1 MGACGYCRRPA
12 GGTLCR
18 DCARRLVRD
27 VTVLGRLIPELRAL
41 AERKAR
47 IGGRE
52 GAANHAVAAL
62 PISCGWMDVY
72 DEARTLMLH
81 VAALGEIRW
90 MLAPAGAWKGAWRW
104 ILANHTKVTASPQAG
119 GLLDGLERFLHR
131 IDRATT
137 PADGRVTVVD
147 CPSCGQRLAV
157 PAHLDSGRCPACHDL
172 LDDLQGLVRSRLKDL
187 HERTWQGSPAEAA
200 LWLTRHAG
208 VRVTRKQITDW
219 LRRGRLPHARALRR
233 GVWVFNLAELVEVA
247 QAPAAA

>member
-1 MGACGYCRRPA
+1 M
-12 GGTLCR
+12 
-18 DCARRLVRD
+18 VRD
-27 VTVLGRLIPELRAL
+27 VNDLARLIPELRAL

-52 GAANHAVAAL
+52 GAMNHAVAGL
-62 PISCGWMDVY
+62 PVSCEWMDVH
-72 DEARTLMLH
+72 DEARTLMLR

-90 MLAPAGAWKGAWRW
+90 MLAPPGAWKGAWRW
-104 ILANHTKVTASPQAG
+104 ILANHAKVTSSPQAG
-119 GLLDGLERFLHR
+119 DLLDGLERLLHH

-137 PADGRVTVVD
+137 PCDGRVTVVD

-157 PAHLDSGRCPACHDL
+157 PEHMESGRCPACHDR

-200 LWLTRHAG
+200 LWLTGHAG
-208 VRVTRKQITDW
+208 VRVTRKQVTDW
-219 LRRGRLPHARALRR
+219 LRRGRLPKARALRR
-233 GVWVFNLAELVEVA
+233 GVWLFNLAELVEVA